1 MADSNS
7 SNSPSD
13 NSNSNGNANGGSD
26 VVVAIVALVVSVVAL
41 FAATLQIMQAIFA
54 SAKGLPN
61 CTEDVMGGWA
71 KGTTKRPKFKELRLE
86 VRFEAPIIFLAPP
99 NNQNKPEKGEM
110 WSVEGTE
117 KSCTKNR
124 LEYAKIFPNP
134 GPANGT
140 NDEKPSKPTEKVHTV
155 NNELATW
162 VYLLIALERMEKDS
176 KEWECKKLQGEWL
189 PSSIIPDLPEPTLSV
204 KVQAKERSFDANPSI
219 KKPYATSTISHLVEL
234 AAILGLYW
242 RVFDRDNNQYR
253 AEGNGYSL
261 TGSRVPDLGVVFV
274 FEKTGPTV
282 FEERRVIPTSEV
294 KELCFGRVPTFY
306 RVKKD
311 PDEDLEWQREFKMSS
326 GTGTKVEILQL
337 STRDA
342 IAETLTQI
350 GCNGKTTLFYREGKK
365 DRHLFSV
372 TFEVIGM
379 LARVLHI
386 EGRCFR
392 FLPNPTI
399 FSWDRDSLSLQRLLI
414 AFSGLLMNDLT
425 VVEEEA
431 ETVIDERVET
441 AVEDIRA
448 LSESAEEMSNDF
460 DENPPLTSKRMSLLH
475 KAIDVADKSLK
486 KRDQGI
492 VLDVLRRHLQE
503 VLAAINSPDKRGK
516 EQISF
521 RDLLGIPLEM
531 REQRFME
538 TYFERILWRVVPTNS
553 TKRGKRDDEVVSR
566 AIHDDTEK
574 RRSRLGNGSPQAG
587 SAVPPSPLRL
597 NPRESPT
604 KALDDS
610 TPTPGISRVKTW
622 PHRIETEQPGDQ
634 PELPQPSKL
643 SELPQW
649 ETIVPNHIEMQRLAI
664 WYTLV
669 FRMICWLMLHDFDK
683 KDVQV
688 SKIDPRISSND
699 TMTSSSEQP
708 AALEDGRRIY
718 LGNLL
723 YSIQPV
729 DIEEMLKDNGFEGY
743 EKIHISMDP
752 VSARNPGYCFVDFA
766 ERADAERAL
775 SSLDAR
781 LRGRPLKVGPCE
793 PKKQN
798 RSRWQSDRESS
809 FNRWGDWS
817 GSRGEG
823 GDEAGRSPA
832 RNGRNG
838 GIESGPY
845 GAIKHFDEVVA
856 TEGDGRRLYVGGL
869 GAMVDQAQH
878 QDELQQILEGH
889 KPLAISK
896 RITPHEST
904 RAKGGEH
911 HYCFVDFATAEE
923 ADAARNTLDR
933 KVWGTGRLR
942 VNVAR
947 GLPDKLKDR
956 TTPSDVQ
963 NEKENGERSAWR
975 KPRYEN
981 SNRDNSA
988 RSSQP
993 LRSAASGNW
1002 RQKEPST

>member
-124 LEYAKIFPNP
+124 LEYAKIFPKP
-134 GPANGT
+134 GPASGT

-176 KEWECKKLQGEWL
+176 KKWECKKLQGEWL
-189 PSSIIPDLPEPTLSV
+189 PSSIIPDLPEPTLAV

-274 FEKTGPTV
+274 FEKTGPT
-282 FEERRVIPTSEV
+282 
-294 KELCFGRVPTFY
+294 
-306 RVKKD
+306 
-311 PDEDLEWQREFKMSS
+311 
-326 GTGTKVEILQL
+326 
-337 STRDA
+337 
-342 IAETLTQI
+342 I

-414 AFSGLLMNDLT
+414 AFSGLLMNDLA

-475 KAIDVADKSLK
+475 KAIDLADKSLK

-574 RRSRLGNGSPQAG
+574 RRSRLGNGSPHAG
-587 SAVPPSPLRL
+587 SAIAPSPLRL
-597 NPRESPT
+597 NPEESST

-622 PHRIETEQPGDQ
+622 PHRIETEQPSDQ

-643 SELPQW
+643 PELPQW

-688 SKIDPRISSND
+688 SKNSPCSFFELGYEGTYGCELYGFNLVYHWDSSIEI
-699 TMTSSSEQP
+699 MTSSSEQP
-708 AALEDGRRIY
+708 AALEEGRRIY

-832 RNGRNG
+832 RTGRNR

-845 GAIKHFDEVVA
+845 GAIKHFDEAVA

-889 KPLAISK
+889 KPLATSK

-923 ADAARNTLDR
+923 ADAARNALDR
-933 KVWGTGRLR
+933 KVWGAGRLR
-942 VNVAR
+942 VNIAR
-947 GLPDKLKDR
+947 SMPDKLKDR
-956 TTPSDVQ
+956 TTASDVQ

>member
-13 NSNSNGNANGGSD
+13 NSSSNGNANGGSD

-189 PSSIIPDLPEPTLSV
+189 PSSIIPDLPEPTLAV

-311 PDEDLEWQREFKMSS
+311 PDEDLEWQREFKTSS

-431 ETVIDERVET
+431 ETVIDERVEI

-597 NPRESPT
+597 NPGESPI

-622 PHRIETEQPGDQ
+622 PHRIETEQP
-634 PELPQPSKL
+634 
-643 SELPQW
+643 
-649 ETIVPNHIEMQRLAI
+649 
-664 WYTLV
+664 
-669 FRMICWLMLHDFDK
+669 
-683 KDVQV
+683 
-688 SKIDPRISSND
+688 
-699 TMTSSSEQP
+699 EQP

-798 RSRWQSDRESS
+798 RSRWQSDREPS

-923 ADAARNTLDR
+923 ADAARNALDR